1 MTTAIRPTIAA
12 VFLDRRNAEKAL
24 DALRVAGFPPTD
36 LGVLTLVEGSD
47 SLQAKAQGADI
58 SESRTEEGA
67 IAGGVA
73 GLGIGGAIGLGV
85 LALAIPGIG
94 PALAAGTL
102 ASLFAATAGGVAIA
116 GLTGALIGW
125 GLSEQDAAFY
135 EKELQAG
142 RTIVTVSTDERD
154 DDAAVIVRQF
164 GGYDQSTAPLA
175 STTLTDAQNN
185 LA

>member
-1 MTTAIRPTIAA
+1 MPAAIRPTTAA
-12 VFLDRRNAEKAL
+12 VFLDRRKAEHAL
-24 DALRVAGFPPTD
+24 DALRVAGFPLED

-47 SLQAKAQGADI
+47 SLQAKAQGTDI
-58 SESRTEEGA
+58 SESLVEEGA

-102 ASLFAATAGGVAIA
+102 ATLLTATAGGVAIA

-125 GLSEQDAAFY
+125 GLSEQEAAFY

-142 RTIVTVSTDERD
+142 RTIVTVTTDSREDEAEGILR
-154 DDAAVIVRQF
+154 RF
-164 GGYDQSTAPLA
+164 GGYDQSTAPLT
-175 STTLTDAQNN
+175 STALPAPPPSN
-185 LA
+185 

>member
-1 MTTAIRPTIAA
+1 MNTAIRPTIAA
-12 VFLDRRNAEKAL
+12 VFLDRRKAEQAL
-24 DALRVAGFPPTD
+24 DALRVAGFLPTD

-47 SLQAKAQGADI
+47 SLQAKAPGPDI
-58 SESRTEEGA
+58 SESRIEEGA
-67 IAGGVA
+67 IAGGVT

-102 ASLFAATAGGVAIA
+102 ATLFTATAGGLAIA

-125 GLSEQDAAFY
+125 GLSEQEAAFY

-142 RTIVTVSTDERD
+142 RTIVTVSTEDRDEE
-154 DDAAVIVRQF
+154 AEAILRQF
-164 GGYDQSTAPLA
+164 SGYDQSTAPMVSTALA
-175 STTLTDAQNN
+175 DLPKE
-185 LA
+185 LP